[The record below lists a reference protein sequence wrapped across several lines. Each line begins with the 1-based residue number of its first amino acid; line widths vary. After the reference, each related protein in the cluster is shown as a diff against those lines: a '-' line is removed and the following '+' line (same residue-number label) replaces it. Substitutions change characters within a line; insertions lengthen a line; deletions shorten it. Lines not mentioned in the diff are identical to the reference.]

1 MMVGEVIVQWRFSML
16 KIVQYKMNDPFRK
29 IEYELSF
36 GNIIKHRCHLRA
48 FNSKEIIYD
57 LVEKS
62 GYIFSLNFDIKGNNY
77 EDNDSIP
84 F

>member
-1 MMVGEVIVQWRFSML
+1 
-16 KIVQYKMNDPFRK
+16 MNDRFRK

-36 GNIIKHRCHLRA
+36 GNIIKHGCQLRA
-48 FNSKEIIYD
+48 FNAKEIIYD
-57 LVEKS
+57 SVEKS
-62 GYIFSLNFDIKGNNY
+62 RYIFSLNFDLKGNHY